1 MIDSFMAIIIIVP
14 FTNSLDMLK
23 LKLSLL
29 QVTVPLGTFQP
40 AVASNNKK
48 VAKAQAA
55 LAALQ
60 GLGLSSGSVEYSA
73 S

>member
-1 MIDSFMAIIIIVP
+1 MVTLCLP
-14 FTNSLDMLK
+14 
-23 LKLSLL
+23 

-60 GLGLSSGSVEYSA
+60 GLGLASGSVEYSA